1 MTQHEWIPPVGP
13 CAVFSESVARVR
25 FDCRVAQLTGEMV
38 AEGWDRRTATA
49 IAREFA
55 RAGA

>member
-1 MTQHEWIPPVGP
+1 MNTEQIE
-13 CAVFSESVARVR
+13 RVR
-25 FDCRVAQLTGEMV
+25 QECRVAQLVGEMI